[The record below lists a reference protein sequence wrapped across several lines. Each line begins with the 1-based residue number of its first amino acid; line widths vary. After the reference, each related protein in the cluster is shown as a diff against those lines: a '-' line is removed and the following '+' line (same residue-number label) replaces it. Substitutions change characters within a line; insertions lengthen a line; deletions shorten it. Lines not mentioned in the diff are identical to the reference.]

1 MSLLRLLD
9 LGVEQAEQRGVSV
22 HGRAELQIAIGP
34 LSFSSHPGRRGRQWN
49 KFHPSPSSRYFTS
62 NHSGRSICHP
72 QASLAPVVSL
82 DILWHCKDTAR
93 WGAMVW
99 KWFVSQ
105 WFMCWELDPKC
116 GQVVGLQRQGL
127 AKGLLLVFGAWLK
140 MLCFLISYMPHLP
153 PLQALLIMAS
163 TMRAWTELTG
173 PNSKASGTIN

>member
-72 QASLAPVVSL
+72 QASLAPL
-82 DILWHCKDTAR
+82 FPWIFCDTAKIQQG
-93 WGAMVW
+93 GALWFGSGLSPSGSWVGSLIPSVD
-99 KWFVSQ
+99 KW
-105 WFMCWELDPKC
+105 WDLGD
-116 GQVVGLQRQGL
+116 
-127 AKGLLLVFGAWLK
+127 
-140 MLCFLISYMPHLP
+140 
-153 PLQALLIMAS
+153 
-163 TMRAWTELTG
+163 RA
-173 PNSKASGTIN
+173 